1 MSPQDAVGVPVETE
15 PFAPQLR
22 GEYTI
27 DPSACLREGW
37 SLFRQAPGKYIGYTL
52 LLMLG
57 LLPLELPSQIVSLT
71 DPGEYSVSMLL
82 FYQLLSLIASVVSIL
97 LYAGYYFTASRQLN
111 GREFSFRDFF
121 GGFRHP
127 LQLVLA
133 AFVSG
138 IFFFF
143 GMLMLVFPGI
153 YLVVSYTFMQF
164 LIIDH
169 HMNFWQAMQT
179 SRKVVT
185 RHWLKVFWLLCLL
198 FLVNVAGILALG
210 VGILVAVPVS
220 YCALTVAYRQVFGFS
235 RSEW

>member
-1 MSPQDAVGVPVETE
+1 MLPVEAVGEHLETDR
-15 PFAPQLR
+15 FAPQLR
-22 GEYTI
+22 GDYTI
-27 DPSACLREGW
+27 DASACIRDGW
-37 SLFRQAPGKYIGYTL
+37 NLFRQAPGKYIGYTL
-52 LLMLG
+52 LIMAG
-57 LLPLELPSQIVSLT
+57 LLPLELPSQIVSLS
-71 DPGEYSVSMLL
+71 DPREYTVSMLL
-82 FYQLLSLIASVVSIL
+82 IYQLLSIIASIVSIP
-97 LYAGYYFTASRQLN
+97 LYAGYYFVAVRQLS
-111 GREFSFRDFF
+111 GQEFSFRDFF

-143 GMLMLVFPGI
+143 GMLLLVLPGI
-153 YLVVSYTFMQF
+153 YLVVSYSFMQF

-169 HMNFWQAMQT
+169 HMNFWQAMQM

-210 VGILVAVPVS
+210 IGILVAVPVS

-235 RSEW
+235 RTDW